1 MSPTGARQD
10 GALILVGTPIGN
22 LGDLSPRAVDALRDA
37 DVIAAEDTRR
47 THALLSHAGVPA
59 GGRLRA
65 VHGRNERRHA
75 AAIVE
80 EVRAGARVVYATDAG
95 MPGISDP
102 GERLVRACLDAG
114 LPVEIVPGPSALLTA
129 LVVSGLPTQRFV
141 FEGFL
146 PRKGKARAERL
157 AGIAAEPRTVVLFES
172 PIRIA
177 GTIGELAAACG
188 PDREVAVARELTKRF
203 EEVWRGRLGDAAADP
218 AVVGTRGEFVV
229 VVAPAPDA
237 SEPVGDE
244 GLDAAVDAAL
254 DSGLSAR
261 DAAAQVA
268 ADLAVPKRRAYD
280 AATRRSRARARP

>member
-1 MSPTGARQD
+1 VTASE

-22 LGDLSPRAVDALRDA
+22 LGDLSPRAIDALRGA

-47 THALLSHAGVPA
+47 TRALLSHAGVPA

-65 VHGRNERRHA
+65 VHGHNERRVA

-80 EVRAGARVVYATDAG
+80 EVRGGARVVYATDAG

-102 GERLVRACLDAG
+102 GERLVRACIDAG
-114 LPVEIVPGPSALLTA
+114 LPVEIVPGPSALLTG
-129 LVVSGLPTQRFV
+129 LVLSGLPTQRFV

-157 AGIAAEPRTVVLFES
+157 GAVATEPRTVVLFES
-172 PIRIA
+172 PVRIA
-177 GTIGELAAACG
+177 GTLGELAAVCG

-203 EEVWRGRLGDAAADP
+203 EDVWRGRLGDAAADP
-218 AVVGTRGEFVV
+218 TVVGTRGEFVV
-229 VVAPAPDA
+229 VLAPAPA
-237 SEPVGDE
+237 ATEPVGDE

-254 DSGLSAR
+254 DTGLSAR

>member
-22 LGDLSPRAVDALRDA
+22 LGDLSPRAVDALRGA

-47 THALLSHAGVPA
+47 TRALLSHAGVRA

-65 VHGRNERRHA
+65 VHDHNERRVA

-80 EVRAGARVVYATDAG
+80 EVRGGARVVYATDAG

-102 GERLVRACLDAG
+102 GERLVRACIDAG
-114 LPVEIVPGPSALLTA
+114 LPVEIVPGPSALLTG
-129 LVVSGLPTQRFV
+129 LVLSGLPTQRFV
-141 FEGFL
+141 FDGFL

-157 AGIAAEPRTVVLFES
+157 AAVAAEPRTVVLFES
-172 PIRIA
+172 PVRIA
-177 GTIGELAAACG
+177 GTLGELAAVCG

-203 EEVWRGRLGDAAADP
+203 EDVWRGRLGAAAADP
-218 AVVGTRGEFVV
+218 TVVGTRGEFVV
-229 VVAPAPDA
+229 VVAPAPA
-237 SEPVGDE
+237 TTEPVGDE

-254 DSGLSAR
+254 DTGLSAR